1 MPELDQRPKVTVEDL
16 LRLKRAERPV
26 PEFWSNF
33 ERELRQKQLTALLE
47 KRPWWQEIPQF
58 LARRA
63 YLPVGATAIL
73 AFTLVS
79 VKYYAPAQLAQVQVE
94 NLPAGSPVTVD
105 RGVTAPVAS
114 VSSPLVN
121 RSESVQSATEAA
133 VVVSSV
139 PVSSE
144 ASSVVVELMP
154 LLLAPRAAETPSAR
168 LLAANLT
175 RLEQSEGD
183 FGQNVLNARL
193 SAPAREQAVASAAE
207 ELASVPTNST
217 RRNRLLAQYGGR
229 QLNPEPAPPAVVRE
243 RLARRLGATETSDR
257 SNRLAR
263 EIDTFSTPMPQ
274 IVALRF

>member
-16 LRLKRAERPV
+16 LRLKRAERPA

-79 VKYYAPAQLAQVQVE
+79 VKYYAPAQLAQVETPQM
-94 NLPAGSPVTVD
+94 GSPTSMDQRMVVPVTPVSSPMVN
-105 RGVTAPVAS
+105 RSEASESAPAETIVASAAS
-114 VSSPLVN
+114 VSSQAV
-121 RSESVQSATEAA
+121 TE
-133 VVVSSV
+133 
-139 PVSSE
+139 
-144 ASSVVVELMP
+144 VVELMP
-154 LLLAPRAAETPSAR
+154 LLVAPRAEESPSNR

-175 RLEQSEGD
+175 RLEQPDTD
-183 FGQNVLNARL
+183 FGHNGLDARL
-193 SAPAREQAVASAAE
+193 SAPAREQASAPATE
-207 ELASVPTNST
+207 ELASVPTSAT
-217 RRNRLLAQYGGR
+217 RRNRLLAQYAGR

-243 RLARRLGATETSDR
+243 RLARRLGDTGISDR
-257 SNRLAR
+257 GYRLAR

>member
-1 MPELDQRPKVTVEDL
+1 MSELDQRPKVTVEDL
-16 LRLKRAERPV
+16 LRLKRAERPA

-63 YLPVGATAIL
+63 YLPIGATAIL

-79 VKYYAPAQLAQVQVE
+79 VKYYAPAQLAQVE
-94 NLPAGSPVTVD
+94 SPPAGSPVAVD
-105 RGVTAPVAS
+105 REATASIAP

-121 RSESVQSATEAA
+121 RSESIESAGAETVVASTASAPSQVSTE
-133 VVVSSV
+133 
-139 PVSSE
+139 
-144 ASSVVVELMP
+144 VVELMP
-154 LLLAPRAAETPSAR
+154 LLMAPRTEERPSAR

-175 RLEQSEGD
+175 RLEPSDAD
-183 FGQNVLNARL
+183 FGRNVLNARL
-193 SAPAREQAVASAAE
+193 SGAAREQVAAPATE
-207 ELASVPTNST
+207 ELASVPTGST

-243 RLARRLGATETSDR
+243 RLARRLGDTETSER
-257 SNRLAR
+257 GNRFAR
-263 EIDTFSTPMPQ
+263 EIDTFSSPMPQ

>member
-47 KRPWWQEIPQF
+47 KRSWWREIPQF

-63 YLPVGATAIL
+63 YLPIGATAIL

-79 VKYYAPAQLAQVQVE
+79 VKYYAPAQLAQVE
-94 NLPAGSPVTVD
+94 NPPAGSPATVD
-105 RGVTAPVAS
+105 REVTASIAP

-121 RSESVQSATEAA
+121 RSETVQSATEGTVVASAA
-133 VVVSSV
+133 SVSSQ
-139 PVSSE
+139 
-144 ASSVVVELMP
+144 ASTEVVELMP
-154 LLLAPRAAETPSAR
+154 LLVAPRAEETASAR

-175 RLEQSEGD
+175 RLEQTDAD
-183 FGQNVLNARL
+183 FGHNVLDSRL
-193 SAPAREQAVASAAE
+193 GASVREQAAVPATE

-217 RRNRLLAQYGGR
+217 RRNRLLARYDGR
-229 QLNPEPAPPAVVRE
+229 QLNPEPALPDVVRQ
-243 RLARRLGATETSDR
+243 RLARRLGDTETSDR
-257 SNRLAR
+257 NNRLAR
-263 EIDTFSTPMPQ
+263 DIDTSSTPMPQ
-274 IVALRF
+274 IVAFRF